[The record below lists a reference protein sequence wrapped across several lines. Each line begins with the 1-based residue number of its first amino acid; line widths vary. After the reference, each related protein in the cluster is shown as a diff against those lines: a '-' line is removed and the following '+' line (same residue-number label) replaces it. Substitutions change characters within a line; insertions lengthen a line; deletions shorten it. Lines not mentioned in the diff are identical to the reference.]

1 MTTSKPLLCSL
12 IGIALLFPTLLR
24 AGNPAPKPLPE
35 PLHQAAPKPK
45 PKPKPAP
52 GRPSEEEP
60 LRPVA
65 SAFTFE
71 IGRQSALD
79 TYLSPI
85 RYSGL
90 DVALGYE
97 RLRAAGFAPEKWL
110 TRHNVS
116 VNFASMNNQSGSG
129 AMMSL
134 YLDYSFAM
142 LRRWQLGRGLW
153 LAGGGEAAL
162 TLGGLYNLRNSN
174 NPATAKVAIDL
185 GATAM
190 ASYHLRVGRLP
201 LTFRYQVSLP
211 VVGAFFSP
219 AFGQSYYEMFYIG
232 NTAGIVHFGAWHNRV
247 DLRNYL
253 SVDIHVGK
261 RALRLG
267 YRQLMRTTHV
277 NHLDTQV
284 LGHMFVLGISGEI
297 FRSAPPARRVVSVYN

>member
-24 AGNPAPKPLPE
+24 AGNPAPKSLPK
-35 PLHQAAPKPK
+35 PVRQAAHESS
-45 PKPKPAP
+45 PKPAP
-52 GRPSEEEP
+52 GRASETEP

-110 TRHNVS
+110 TRHNAS

>member
-1 MTTSKPLLCSL
+1 MTTRKSLLCAL
-12 IGIALLFPTLLR
+12 LGTALLFPGCLR
-24 AGNPAPKPLPE
+24 AGEPVSE
-35 PLHQAAPKPK
+35 PLREKLQ
-45 PKPKPAP
+45 
-52 GRPSEEEP
+52 EEEP

-65 SAFTFE
+65 TAVTFE

-85 RYSGL
+85 RYRGL

-97 RLRAAGFAPEKWL
+97 RLRAASFAPEKWF
-110 TRHNVS
+110 TRHNVLA
-116 VNFASMNNQSGSG
+116 NFATMTNESGSG
-129 AMMSL
+129 SMLSF

-142 LRRWQLGRGLW
+142 LRRWQLLDGLW

-174 NPATAKVAIDL
+174 NPATAKAAIDL

-211 VVGAFFSP
+211 VVGAYFSP

-232 NTAGIVHFGAWHNRV
+232 NTCGIVQFGAWHNRV

-253 SVDIHVGK
+253 SVDLHLGK
-261 RALRLG
+261 MALRLG

-277 NHLDTQV
+277 NHIDTQV
-284 LGHMFVLGISGEI
+284 LNHMFVLGISGEI
-297 FRSAPPARRVVSVYN
+297 FRSAPPARRVVSLYY

>member
-1 MTTSKPLLCSL
+1 MCSF
-12 IGIALLFPTLLR
+12 IGVALSIPVTLW
-24 AGNPAPKPLPE
+24 AE
-35 PLHQAAPKPK
+35 KPK
-45 PKPKPAP
+45 PPK
-52 GRPSEEEP
+52 P

-79 TYLSPI
+79 TYLTPI
-85 RYSGL
+85 RYWGL

-97 RLRAAGFAPEKWL
+97 RLRAASFAPEKWF
-110 TRHNVS
+110 TRHNVL
-116 VNFASMNNQSGSG
+116 VNYATMSNQSGSG
-129 AMMSL
+129 SMMSL

-142 LRRWQLGRGLW
+142 LRRWRLLDGLW
-153 LAGGGEAAL
+153 VAGGGEAAL

-174 NPATAKVAIDL
+174 NPATAKLAVDL

-190 ASYHLRVGRLP
+190 ASYHLRLGRLP

-211 VVGAFFSP
+211 VIGTYFSP

-232 NTAGIVHFGAWHNRV
+232 NRSGIVQFGAWHNRV

-253 SVDIHVGK
+253 SVDLHLGK
-261 RALRLG
+261 MALRLG

-277 NHLDTQV
+277 NHIDTQV
-284 LGHMFVLGISGEI
+284 LNHMFVLGISGEI
-297 FRSAPPARRVVSVYN
+297 FRTAPPAKRVVSVYY